1 MLGRRSN
8 QATFFSEAVKERL
21 PKNHFLKVNNL
32 IDWSP
37 IEKKLECLYDPSNG
51 RLKLPPLMMFK
62 ALLLQQWFGLSD
74 RGLAEAIADRLSFQ
88 SFLGLSIVDPV
99 PDDTT
104 FTRFR
109 QKLQEKGLLE
119 ELFSILDSEFDRLGL
134 LVKRGSFIDATI
146 VQAQRR
152 PSSKEKADTEEEQ
165 DPCAIQIQSSTKEE
179 DPSSHDESAKTKEK
193 DNATKLTKNGKAYYA
208 TDPDARWTVKRGK
221 PYYGYKM
228 HINSDE
234 SGIVRGMEVTPA
246 NVHDSRK
253 LKNLISKEE
262 EAIYADKA
270 YDSEGV
276 RSWCEENNIEC
287 CILHKGKRN
296 KPLTETEL
304 EENKIWSKRRFRVE
318 QIFGIAKRCY
328 NLDRFPYVGLLPN
341 KIKAFMT
348 VMAMNIKRAFNII
361 QTHKNALSSCGSA

>member
-1 MLGRRSN
+1 
-8 QATFFSEAVKERL
+8 
-21 PKNHFLKVNNL
+21 
-32 IDWSP
+32 
-37 IEKKLECLYDPSNG
+37 
-51 RLKLPPLMMFK
+51 MFK
-62 ALLLQQWFGLSD
+62 ALLLQQWFNLSD

-109 QKLQEKGLLE
+109 QKLQEKELLK

-146 VQAQRR
+146 IQAQRK
-152 PSSKEKADTEEEQ
+152 PPSKE
-165 DPCAIQIQSSTKEE
+165 TKENSGINYA
-179 DPSSHDESAKTKEK
+179 DSDEGTKENDSK
-193 DNATKLTKNGKAYYA
+193 VKSTKNGKVYYA
-208 TDPDARWTVKRGK
+208 KDPDARWTVKRGK

-228 HINSDE
+228 HVNSDE

-253 LKNLISKEE
+253 LKSLISKEE

-276 RSWCEENNIEC
+276 RSWCEENGIEC

-296 KPLTETEL
+296 KPLKETEL

-318 QIFGIAKRCY
+318 QVFGIAKRCY

-341 KIKAFMT
+341 KVKAFMT

-361 QTHKNALSSCGSA
+361 RTRKGALSSCGSA